1 MMNEVKNHVIG
12 PRYGTMG
19 DEVTDTSD
27 NVWLGLVL
35 HYTIGN
41 DVVEQLYQYVDCKSI
56 TGESVCEI
64 VSVLESAQLSV
75 SDSLRRKCQYSGYSG
90 LLFPALGLN
99 TERYSLSLRI

>member
-1 MMNEVKNHVIG
+1 MNEVKNHVIG

-56 TGESVCEI
+56 TGNQFVKLSQYWSLHNFQYQIHCVESVSIQVILVCFFPH
-64 VSVLESAQLSV
+64 
-75 SDSLRRKCQYSGYSG
+75 SG
-90 LLFPALGLN
+90 
-99 TERYSLSLRI
+99 